1 MRAVAAVAVA
11 AVAAG
16 DQSPACVVGARHH
29 LHHHP
34 NLYLESLSEAG
45 LTGILSAYRYYCFR
59 LLLQG
64 IMSQ

>member
-1 MRAVAAVAVA
+1 MRGVAAVAVA
-11 AVAAG
+11 AVA
-16 DQSPACVVGARHH
+16 QSPACVVGARHH

-34 NLYLESLSEAG
+34 DQYLESLSEAG

-59 LLLQG
+59 LLLHG